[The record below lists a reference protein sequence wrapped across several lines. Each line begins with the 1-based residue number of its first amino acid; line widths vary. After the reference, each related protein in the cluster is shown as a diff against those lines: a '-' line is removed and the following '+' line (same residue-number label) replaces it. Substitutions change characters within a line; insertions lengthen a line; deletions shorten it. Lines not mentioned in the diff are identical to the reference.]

1 MPAAALTALHIEP
14 AGGHRVPEGRGLGVG
29 NRVRLL
35 HQLRPRTSVAAELST
50 PPVPFAR
57 ARLAPSTWR
66 GPHSPLS
73 WRVGPGVVKIPYM
86 PGWQAERPPPLG
98 FVGEPPPGA
107 VAARYTNAPLSLLP
121 PGRTRAS
128 RHTTR

>member
-1 MPAAALTALHIEP
+1 MRAKRAGVKDMPAAALAALHLEP
-14 AGGHRVPEGRGLGVG
+14 AGGHRVPEGCGVGVG

-35 HQLRPRTSVAAELST
+35 HQSRPRTSVAAELST

-73 WRVGPGVVKIPYM
+73 CRLPPHTVTIPSL
-86 PGWQAERPPPLG
+86 PPL
-98 FVGEPPPGA
+98 
-107 VAARYTNAPLSLLP
+107 
-121 PGRTRAS
+121 
-128 RHTTR
+128 TTEQ